1 VGCGELLKKALKY
14 AIGERDLSLLV
25 NKLSGREYY
34 IIVAALKSA

>member
-1 VGCGELLKKALKY
+1 MLWH
-14 AIGERDLSLLV
+14 RDLSLLV